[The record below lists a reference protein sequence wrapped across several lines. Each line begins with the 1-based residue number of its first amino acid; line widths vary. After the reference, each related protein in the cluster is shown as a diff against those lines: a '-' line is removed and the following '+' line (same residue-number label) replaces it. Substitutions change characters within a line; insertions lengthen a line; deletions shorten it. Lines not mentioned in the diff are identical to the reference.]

1 MVPDTVSLL
10 TNRQNCVMLL
20 DVNCIESF
28 LLFRVME
35 IHRICEVTATPDT
48 EGAYLSE

>member
-10 TNRQNCVMLL
+10 TNKQNCVMLL

-28 LLFRVME
+28 SL
-35 IHRICEVTATPDT
+35 IQSDGDT
-48 EGAYLSE
+48 